1 METDIV
7 IKMMRIEKAD
17 TSVALF
23 KQETNHMFTY
33 FEGNIPQ
40 AAIFF
45 GEGEKEGLLL
55 IYDTVLTTIQP
66 VLKKMTTPK
75 MLIIHDVKTPSH
87 VPNNTGSEI
96 KKFDC
101 HHGRLRDDYK
111 QNKKAMGLL
120 EQHVMSCD
128 KFQTAM
134 WTRCYIEMYIVHDQ
148 VAQHLV
154 PGLFPLQEYSCA
166 KSTECF
172 QKQGNHGLFALLLF
186 SLQNPKNICHARW
199 F

>member
-7 IKMMRIEKAD
+7 IKMMRIEKPIP
-17 TSVALF
+17 ALPCF
-23 KQETNHMFTY
+23 NKKHITCLQILKANSPW
-33 FEGNIPQ
+33 GV
-40 AAIFF
+40 IFWI
-45 GEGEKEGLLL
+45 GGGEKEVLLL
-55 IYDTVLTTIQP
+55 IFHTVLTTIQP

-120 EQHVMSCD
+120 EQHVMSCE
-128 KFQTAM
+128 KFQTAT
-134 WTRCYIEMYIVHDQ
+134 WTRCNIEMYIVHDQ
-148 VAQHLV
+148 VAHHLV
-154 PGLFPLQEYSCA
+154 PGLFP
-166 KSTECF
+166 
-172 QKQGNHGLFALLLF
+172 
-186 SLQNPKNICHARW
+186 
-199 F
+199 